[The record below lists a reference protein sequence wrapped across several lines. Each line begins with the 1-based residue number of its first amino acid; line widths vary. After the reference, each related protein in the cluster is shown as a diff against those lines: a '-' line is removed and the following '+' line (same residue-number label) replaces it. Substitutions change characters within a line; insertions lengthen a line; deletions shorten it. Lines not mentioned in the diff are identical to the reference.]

1 MLQVTL
7 RRAGAEDVEHVKWA
21 LYTRSCGTRTASCRR
36 SRSRSST
43 TRRPA
48 ITATGGVPR
57 ISGSSQP
64 RTVASSASHTP
75 VCSRTTTTAMAT
87 STTRRLRSQSP
98 FARTT
103 RGRGLGGWLLNELA
117 QAAEAEGFTR
127 LSLSVA
133 ADNPARRLY
142 VLRGRDRLRHVPR
155 PGVARGRDGA
165 RDRRRGR
172 RAS

>member
-21 LYTRSCGTRTASCRR
+21 LYTALVWKPGPRAAADRRHARARRGGPLSPRLRAARGSRNRR
-36 SRSRSST
+36 SRGRWRRRSRV
-43 TRRPA
+43 REDY
-48 ITATGGVPR
+48 
-57 ISGSSQP
+57 
-64 RTVASSASHTP
+64 
-75 VCSRTTTTAMAT
+75 
-87 STTRRLRSQSP
+87 
-98 FARTT
+98 

-142 VLRGRDRLRHVPR
+142 ERLGYDEVSADESGLRMAL
-155 PGVARGRDGA
+155 
-165 RDRRRGR
+165 
-172 RAS
+172 

>member
-1 MLQVTL
+1 
-7 RRAGAEDVEHVKWA
+7 
-21 LYTRSCGTRTASCRR
+21 
-36 SRSRSST
+36 
-43 TRRPA
+43 
-48 ITATGGVPR
+48 
-57 ISGSSQP
+57 
-64 RTVASSASHTP
+64 
-75 VCSRTTTTAMAT
+75 MAT

-142 VLRGRDRLRHVPR
+142 ERLGYDEVSADESGLRMALEL
-155 PGVARGRDGA
+155 
-165 RDRRRGR
+165 GR
-172 RAS
+172 RV